1 MNNDPTNDK
10 YVPNILIV
18 DDISAN
24 LQILGDILE
33 SDGYKVR
40 PVLNGELALEVAEA
54 EKPDLILLDI
64 MMPGMDGFEVCRRL
78 KESEK
83 LNDVPIIFIS
93 ALNDSKDIVKA
104 LTYGGVDYITKPFR
118 AEEVKARAAT
128 HIKLY
133 LQQNELREQGIA
145 LTNLNATKDKFF
157 SIIAHDLR
165 APFNGFLGLTQIMAE
180 QLNSLPINQVQSIA
194 ASMRISATNL
204 FNLLNNLLEWA
215 QMQQGAILYKP
226 IPIAVLPFVTEALK
240 PALNTA
246 NRKGVSIGF
255 SIPEYLTVFA
265 DYNMLASTIGN
276 IVSNAVKFTPSEG
289 TVSISAKPIEA
300 DMVEFAVK
308 DTGIGMD
315 NETLA
320 DMFKIDVSIS
330 RKVTDGEPSTGLGL
344 LLCKDFIEKHG
355 GRIWAESEEG
365 KGSTFRFTLPAE
377 KS

>member
-330 RKVTDGEPSTGLGL
+330 RKGTDGEPSTGLGL

>member
-1 MNNDPTNDK
+1 MKNDPTNNQ
-10 YVPNILIV
+10 YIPNILIV

-78 KESEK
+78 KENEK
-83 LNDVPIIFIS
+83 LNDVPVIFIS
-93 ALNDSKDIVKA
+93 ALNDTKDIVQA
-104 LTYGGVDYITKPFR
+104 FTSGGVDYITKPFR

-165 APFNGFLGLTQIMAE
+165 SPFNGFLGLSQVMAE
-180 QLNSLPINQVQSIA
+180 QLNSLPISQVQAIA

-204 FNLLNNLLEWA
+204 FNLLNNLLVWA
-215 QMQQGAILYKP
+215 QMQQGALHYEQMP
-226 IPIAVLPFVTEALK
+226 ITALPFVTATLQ
-240 PALNTA
+240 PAINMA
-246 NRKGVSIGF
+246 SKKGVAVSF

-265 DYNMLASTIGN
+265 DENMFASTISN
-276 IVSNAVKFTPSEG
+276 VVSNAVKFTLSGG
-289 TVSISAKPIEA
+289 TVRISAKPIEN

-330 RKVTDGEPSTGLGL
+330 RKGTDGEPSTGLGL